1 MAVYSPATGLAAEDD
16 GVVTV
21 YRWLGAG
28 LGAAQWDD
36 PDNWHPEGVPDSSD
50 VALFSA
56 DGQHSPAVG
65 NEIRVGTLAFDDS
78 LTESMQISATN
89 IYIEDGIQ
97 VSWNIDTVVHHEIHA
112 DLTVYFLEVGGDGL
126 SYYPYTESQTI
137 DASYEG
143 STLDLMIGPDAV
155 DFYNDAG
162 AWTKESH
169 SWDFE
174 FGILDEV
181 GDVVPVSIGEPVI
194 QEYVPGWGTALAMN
208 GAGLRINDDQLKDGF
223 LRYSFSIWFNL
234 NSLEGTQV
242 LYEEGSNIR
251 GIALQVNAGQLE
263 LAVVED
269 LDGYSFIRQSPA
281 VLETGQWY
289 MATVVFHGLAGI
301 FDLYVDGVRATDLVN
316 IGWSPRPPYSVSW
329 HGNNTGIGQA
339 FGSYAFGDPMPTNG
353 LDGYLDN
360 LMIYQDLALSDADVA
375 ELYAAQ
381 APLTLYQWSFDNNL
395 WDSAPDTS
403 QSPTANLWMKPGP
416 AVFDTS
422 TYIDAPA
429 SLYFDGAG
437 CAAIPVS
444 QLGKNENG
452 TVAYGDHAVS
462 LWFKADSVDGT
473 QVLYEKGHSSGHGL
487 RLNNGRL
494 EALMTTPNV
503 YVSSGANNV
512 LISVGEVT
520 PNQWHLA
527 TMVYNQ
533 GTGTLSLSLDDM
545 VDVAHADVSG
555 HTTGLL
561 AGGWGWGIGGFN
573 GGNPFDF
580 VDAEPSGHFS
590 GHIDRVIE
598 YDTYLTVEAIE
609 QEFLSFS
616 RPLQTNDWT
625 WDSPGQALDL
635 EDSIGEVQGFEARVS
650 SFLPPARPVAG
661 SGTRHPQL
669 QQWLLRR
676 LAVAR
681 LRAAW
686 LLRSLQQLH
695 GQCLVPPEDSLMS
708 GYQHLYTL
716 GQDREGLTLRL
727 NDGFLEAGVCA
738 QIDGVGTERA
748 SAHSRVRVEENDWQM
763 ATLVYDGLR
772 NELSLYSNGQLL
784 AISYAEMDS
793 IAPAEDAYAASIG
806 YAPNYVDAL
815 GSVLGINSLG
825 SERLP
830 DAQCRCLARLR
841 PQSPRCARA
850 LYDEAYLANR
860 WSFEQSVDES
870 LEGLTGDVEGS
881 LAYDAF
887 DYVDGGYALDLP
899 GGDRNGAVYWPG
911 SMQLFGDSSHQYY
924 TLSLWVLPEY
934 NQEGERR
941 MIYQNYFT
949 QFEDQGGEAPQ
960 LINHHLA
967 EVTHTDGTLEFQVFR
982 PMYEEQFSSAYY
994 LDRVTSDALREGEWN
1009 LITCVFESFAGDGDP
1024 NTRDDIRLS
1033 IYVNGEPGSTQSLG
1047 YIHNHNNLFYL
1058 EPAIG
1063 FSQHTPA
1070 YHDFLFN
1077 EWMHADAGF
1086 KGLIDDVRL
1095 YEHPWTRMKSTICTT
1110 THVLRQINH
1119 RPHSPPLS
1127 SGSPGSPVPTPAA
1140 APGTRA
1146 PKVCKVTHPTAC
1158 TRGCMPITRN

>member
-1 MAVYSPATGLAAEDD
+1 
-16 GVVTV
+16 
-21 YRWLGAG
+21 
-28 LGAAQWDD
+28 
-36 PDNWHPEGVPDSSD
+36 
-50 VALFSA
+50 
-56 DGQHSPAVG
+56 
-65 NEIRVGTLAFDDS
+65 
-78 LTESMQISATN
+78 
-89 IYIEDGIQ
+89 
-97 VSWNIDTVVHHEIHA
+97 
-112 DLTVYFLEVGGDGL
+112 
-126 SYYPYTESQTI
+126 
-137 DASYEG
+137 
-143 STLDLMIGPDAV
+143 
-155 DFYNDAG
+155 
-162 AWTKESH
+162 
-169 SWDFE
+169 
-174 FGILDEV
+174 
-181 GDVVPVSIGEPVI
+181 
-194 QEYVPGWGTALAMN
+194 
-208 GAGLRINDDQLKDGF
+208 
-223 LRYSFSIWFNL
+223 
-234 NSLEGTQV
+234 
-242 LYEEGSNIR
+242 
-251 GIALQVNAGQLE
+251 
-263 LAVVED
+263 
-269 LDGYSFIRQSPA
+269 
-281 VLETGQWY
+281 
-289 MATVVFHGLAGI
+289 
-301 FDLYVDGVRATDLVN
+301 
-316 IGWSPRPPYSVSW
+316 
-329 HGNNTGIGQA
+329 
-339 FGSYAFGDPMPTNG
+339 
-353 LDGYLDN
+353 
-360 LMIYQDLALSDADVA
+360 
-375 ELYAAQ
+375 
-381 APLTLYQWSFDNNL
+381 
-395 WDSAPDTS
+395 
-403 QSPTANLWMKPGP
+403 MKPGP

-635 EDSIGEVQGFEARVS
+635 EDSIGGVQGFEGRVS
-650 SFLPPARPVAG
+650 NFLPAQPGLLLDPEL
-661 SGTRHPQL
+661 GTL
-669 QQWLLRR
+669 NFNNGYYVGLLSQGYAQNGFFDRFSSYT
-676 LAVAR
+676 VNV
-681 LRAAW
+681 W
-686 LLRSLQQLH
+686 FH
-695 GQCLVPPEDSLMS
+695 PEDSLMS

-738 QIDGVGTERA
+738 QIDGVGTQRA

-815 GSVLGINSLG
+815 GSVLGINPWGLNGFQMLNVSVWRDYALNHH
-825 SERLP
+825 
-830 DAQCRCLARLR
+830 DV
-841 PQSPRCARA
+841 RA

-887 DYVDGGYALDLP
+887 DYVDGGFALDLP

-967 EVTHTDGTLEFQVFR
+967 EVTT
-982 PMYEEQFSSAYY
+982 PMAPSSS
-994 LDRVTSDALREGEWN
+994 RCSGPCMRSKSAL
-1009 LITCVFESFAGDGDP
+1009 P
-1024 NTRDDIRLS
+1024 
-1033 IYVNGEPGSTQSLG
+1033 
-1047 YIHNHNNLFYL
+1047 
-1058 EPAIG
+1058 
-1063 FSQHTPA
+1063 
-1070 YHDFLFN
+1070 
-1077 EWMHADAGF
+1077 
-1086 KGLIDDVRL
+1086 
-1095 YEHPWTRMKSTICTT
+1095 TT
-1110 THVLRQINH
+1110 WI
-1119 RPHSPPLS
+1119 
-1127 SGSPGSPVPTPAA
+1127 A
-1140 APGTRA
+1140 
-1146 PKVCKVTHPTAC
+1146 
-1158 TRGCMPITRN
+1158 